1 MSDVW
6 RIFVIVGDE
15 SLMQSVVSAL
25 HKDGYAVQGVA
36 SGMEAV
42 RVLWAEEYD
51 VVLCDLNTPGADGF
65 ELLQWLRAYRPN
77 TRMIMLGEAGAE
89 DLRLRA
95 LESGAV
101 GYLERPLDIRLLK
114 EELRRLLQQTGF
126 SASLDSF
133 DLLDVIQIINMS
145 HKSITL
151 LINTG
156 LEERGTLRFQN
167 GELIWAEYGV
177 LRSEEAF
184 FALAAHKNGT
194 VIQQPWNEQ
203 VVSNVTQPLSRLIF
217 QALQYRAKYATQQQ
231 YSGELERV
239 STAPVPT
246 SFATAVQHGDEVD
259 DSPFVF
265 LDDAADQSVPPQPP
279 QIPAVRPQRPLEQ
292 PVVQPS
298 SPSQGTLAAYQSQ
311 TFESAPPQPA
321 AAFPAEPMVEDQP
334 TVPPVKEWWE
344 STAHFASVRVPTDTP
359 VSPAQDFEDDESL
372 APTIALDSNALNAL
386 LRQISEPAA
395 IREPAKAPAPSA
407 DLPSWLTDQITS
419 GMPAVPTPNPNA
431 RAASSPLLSSSQPN
445 IPVTPDS
452 MDWSMPAQ
460 ALSGQPGQ
468 IPTGQLPPAPAEPPL
483 QTPLPAAQSA
493 QTSPLSPSLAELA
506 NLGMRPS
513 VPDWHSGVQPAVQP
527 QGPAAA
533 PSTPPVQRASQFQV
547 PVQRQQQSPAKLT
560 YSAPYENL
568 DAASTT
574 SGTAQDDLSAEDAK
588 LSTDIMRAQS
598 AARRNYASLVAAL
611 QSLGYSVS
619 GFMAAAVV
627 TLDGQSIAQVSVN
640 DVDISKICKYFSAI
654 QKSVLQMCDQEQWSA
669 YESTVVTS
677 ADRHLL
683 MRVIGSDRRA
693 FQVLITTREA
703 QPQDCLEIMANVEG
717 AISAA
722 LR

>member
-6 RIFVIVGDE
+6 RIFVVVGDE
-15 SLMQSVVSAL
+15 SLMQGVVSAL

-89 DLRLRA
+89 DLRIRA

-167 GELIWAEYGV
+167 GELVWAEYGT

-265 LDDAADQSVPPQPP
+265 LDDAEDQSM
-279 QIPAVRPQRPLEQ
+279 AS
-292 PVVQPS
+292 QPS
-298 SPSQGTLAAYQSQ
+298 SPFTPELPLESQP
-311 TFESAPPQPA
+311 SAS
-321 AAFPAEPMVEDQP
+321 
-334 TVPPVKEWWE
+334 PVKEWWE
-344 STAHFASVRVPTDTP
+344 STAHFASVRVPTDMP
-359 VSPAQDFEDDESL
+359 VRSAQELEEDESL

-386 LRQISEPAA
+386 LRQISEPAPA
-395 IREPAKAPAPSA
+395 REPAKAPEPSA
-407 DLPSWLTDQITS
+407 DLPSWLTDQSTS
-419 GMPAVPTPNPNA
+419 GMPAVSTPNPTA

-445 IPVTPDS
+445 IPVTPDA
-452 MDWSMPAQ
+452 MNWSTPAQ
-460 ALSGQPGQ
+460 ELAGQPVQ
-468 IPTGQLPPAPAEPPL
+468 IPTGQLPPTPVESPS
-483 QTPLPAAQSA
+483 QTAQPM
-493 QTSPLSPSLAELA
+493 QTAPLSPSLAELA
-506 NLGMRPS
+506 NLGSRPS

-533 PSTPPVQRASQFQV
+533 PSMPAVQRASQFQV
-547 PVQRQQQSPAKLT
+547 PVQRQQQPPAKLT
-560 YSAPYENL
+560 YSAPYEDL
-568 DAASTT
+568 DAASAT

-611 QSLGYSVS
+611 QSLGYSVV

-627 TLDGQSIAQVSVN
+627 TLDGQPIAQVSVN
-640 DVDISKICKYFSAI
+640 DIDISKICKYFSAI
-654 QKSVLQMCDQEQWSA
+654 QKSVLQTCDQEQWSA